1 MKLLVCGNRKIGRTD
16 PSTPKQ
22 LAKYDTDNASRQRR
36 MVLDYL
42 SQLHHIRPISQI
54 IAGED
59 GGAEKL
65 GLHWARLNKIHFVA
79 VRRLIFAP
87 SILEKSR
94 AIFTM
99 GVFSPSDK
107 KESMLDRNKRMLEE
121 NTPDVVLAFGTG
133 TSTEALVTDARNR
146 GIEIIEVDI
155 PVNVN
160 STPLYRMG

>member
-1 MKLLVCGNRKIGRTD
+1 MKLLVCGNRKIGKTD
-16 PSTPKQ
+16 PETPFHLVQ
-22 LAKYDTDNASRQRR
+22 NDTEKASRQRR

-42 SQLHHIRPISQI
+42 SQLHRIRPISLM
-54 IAGED
+54 IAGEE

-65 GLHWARLNKIHFVA
+65 GVHWARMNQIPCVA
-79 VRRLIFAP
+79 VRRLKFEP
-87 SILEKSR
+87 SRLEKSL
-94 AIFTM
+94 AF
-99 GVFSPSDK
+99 FSSGGGSSSRH

-133 TSTEALVTDARNR
+133 VSTEALITDARNR